1 LACPVNTGRHS
12 SCLGHDGRTC
22 APGKHGAL
30 ATTAYRR
37 TWLQRLLA
45 QSRVA
50 VPARAA
56 VCACGHRACTP
67 FHMRLRRFSQHLA
80 FIMSAA
86 AARRVGAGAH
96 SREEDWGRPSRQ
108 RRATER
114 LRWDLSHLPLR
125 RTENSRPASAFR
137 ALPRNQ
143 TQKVLCTQK
152 ASCKDRF
159 VICFWC
165 LCGLYSAIL
174 YRTTNSKMYCSVME
188 HLSKASIGQGDD

>member
-1 LACPVNTGRHS
+1 MACPVNTGRHS

-56 VCACGHRACTP
+56 VCACVRACTP
-67 FHMRLRRFSQHLA
+67 FHMRLAQVLSALSLHYERGEAGWGGGALERRRLGSAISATSGHRASQVGSITPSSPENGEQPSCFRLP
-80 FIMSAA
+80 SASSNA
-86 AARRVGAGAH
+86 E
-96 SREEDWGRPSRQ
+96 S
-108 RRATER
+108 
-114 LRWDLSHLPLR
+114 
-125 RTENSRPASAFR
+125 SA
-137 ALPRNQ
+137 
-143 TQKVLCTQK
+143 CTQK

-174 YRTTNSKMYCSVME
+174 Y
-188 HLSKASIGQGDD
+188 L